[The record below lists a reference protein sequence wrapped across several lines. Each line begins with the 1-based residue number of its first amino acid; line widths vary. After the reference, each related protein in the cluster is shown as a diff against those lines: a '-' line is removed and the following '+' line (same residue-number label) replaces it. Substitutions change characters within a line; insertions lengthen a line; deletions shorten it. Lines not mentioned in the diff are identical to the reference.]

1 MKLTVFSADG
11 ESSKEKDFA
20 GLPSFEDD
28 LKGLLAVRQTVIAI
42 QANRRQG
49 SACTKTVGEVSGTGS
64 KPYRQKGTGRA
75 RAGNWRSPIRRGGGV
90 AFGPKPRDYN
100 QKVNRK
106 TKHLALQRALFD
118 SASEG
123 ELIVIEK
130 IELEQPKTKLIAQ
143 IIDNMSP
150 ESNRLLLVDDA
161 FENHTVLAAR
171 NLPRVFMRDTASL
184 NVLDL
189 VSSDCVVFTLR
200 SMDTLLARVG
210 KKAS

>member
-1 MKLTVFSADG
+1 MKLTVYSADG
-11 ESSKEKDFA
+11 KSSKEKDFA
-20 GLPSFEDD
+20 DFPTFDD
-28 LKGLLAVRQTVIAI
+28 GPKGLLAVRQTILAI

-49 SACTKTVGEVSGTGS
+49 SACTKTVAEVSGSGA
-64 KPYRQKGTGRA
+64 KPFRQKGTGRA

-90 AFGPKPRDYN
+90 VFGPKPRDYN

-106 TKHLALQRALFD
+106 TKHLALRRALFD
-118 SASEG
+118 SASGG

-130 IELEQPKTKLIAQ
+130 IELEQPKTKIIAQ

-150 ESNRLLLVDDA
+150 DSNRVLLVDDA
-161 FENHTVLAAR
+161 FENHAVLATR
-171 NLPRVFMRDTASL
+171 NLPQVSMRDTASL

-210 KKAS
+210 AKVT